1 MYTVRACTYG
11 ERVCVFVAV
20 AVPERS
26 QHVPAGLQEVTVV
39 CLLARRRHRLL
50 PGITLTPLVRWRYCA
65 FRRPTKSVFVACL
78 RAAAVI

>member
-26 QHVPAGLQEVTVV
+26 QHVPAGLQEVAVMCV
-39 CLLARRRHRLL
+39 LARRRNRLL

-65 FRRPTKSVFVACL
+65 FRHPSNLVFVACL
-78 RAAAVI
+78 RTVAVM